1 MSKFFF
7 LNLSVI
13 CLIGF
18 FPKSILGVTNVVPHN
33 KWIRF
38 FQEISLSLNVPI
50 QEQII
55 ETKLPDT
62 KLKSRVLKG
71 GDKDGIEP
79 LFLHFKPNTKGIEK
93 IAKKYAKKESY
104 FDVVR
109 YLEKVIK
116 KAKNKSES
124 QIKYQITRHLY
135 QLLDKK
141 ALMNKFS
148 FPHHSLNITLD
159 NLRKNQRSLHELV
172 MQIKPFFSSI
182 ERERIYG
189 KLKKNRILSVDR
201 DLLPSFPRKVVRR
214 FVIYRGPNCFHASLA
229 FHDRTL
235 TRSNFFNVTRE
246 KGYHRAMINYDELW
260 RILSSNFYQVD
271 HQISEIKYGDILVF
285 FDIPRE
291 PRNFINF
298 RWIRHTAAYLFN
310 GYTFSKGSKS
320 ADTPYTVKTLKE
332 EWKTWSKI
340 SKNLA
345 VKIFRRSTKRVK
357 KRPPKDLI
365 DWIY

>member
-1 MSKFFF
+1 MLKF
-7 LNLSVI
+7 LKQNI
-13 CLIGF
+13 
-18 FPKSILGVTNVVPHN
+18 ILTFMLASWSSNSQGVMKVLPQN
-33 KWIRF
+33 KWVRF
-38 FQEISLSLNVPI
+38 FQEISLSLKIPVE
-50 QEQII
+50 EQIL

-62 KLKSRVLKG
+62 KLKSRVYKG

-79 LFLHFKPNTKGIEK
+79 LFLHFSPDTKGIEK
-93 IAKKYAKKESY
+93 TAKKYAKKESY
-104 FDVVR
+104 YDVVA
-109 YLEKVIK
+109 YLNRVARKP
-116 KAKNKSES
+116 KNKSES
-124 QIKYQITRHLY
+124 RVKYQISKHLY

-141 ALMNKFS
+141 ALINKFS
-148 FPHHSLNITLD
+148 FPHHSLKISLDTLRRD
-159 NLRKNQRSLHELV
+159 PNSLDELAI
-172 MQIKPFFSSI
+172 QIKPFFSNV

-189 KLKKNRILSVDR
+189 KMKKNQFLSVDK

-260 RILSSNFYQVD
+260 RILSSNFYQAD
-271 HQISEIKYGDILVF
+271 HRASKIQYGDILVF
-285 FDIPRE
+285 FDIPEE
-291 PRNFINF
+291 PRKVINF
-298 RWIRHTAAYLFN
+298 RWIRHTATYLFN

-357 KRPPKDLI
+357 KRPPKDLT

>member
-1 MSKFFF
+1 MTLAFSQKTAF
-7 LNLSVI
+7 
-13 CLIGF
+13 C
-18 FPKSILGVTNVVPHN
+18 VTTVLPENT
-33 KWIRF
+33 WIRF
-38 FQEISLSLNVPI
+38 FQEIALSLNIPV

-71 GDKDGIEP
+71 GDKEGIEP
-79 LFLHFKPNTKGIEK
+79 LFLHFNPTTSGIQK

-104 FDVVR
+104 YEVVDH
-109 YLEKVIK
+109 LAKASK
-116 KAKNKSES
+116 KSKNKSGARV
-124 QIKYQITRHLY
+124 KYQISKHLY

-148 FPHHSLNITLD
+148 FPHHSLNIALD
-159 NLRKNQRSLHELV
+159 NLRRNPNSLDELEL
-172 MQIKPFFSSI
+172 QIKPFFSGV
-182 ERERIYG
+182 ERERISG
-189 KLKKNRILSVDR
+189 KLKKNKFLSVDR

-229 FHDRTL
+229 FHDRIL

-271 HQISEIKYGDILVF
+271 HHASKIKYGDILVF
-285 FDIPRE
+285 FDIPKE
-291 PRNFINF
+291 PRKFINF